1 MIYFAPYGTAWTLRG
16 MQLVDRATG
25 QYRVTPTL
33 AAGDVKIE
41 KDGGAAAN
49 VATLPSAEPAGGS
62 SLKVPFSI
70 EEMQCKQAVVR
81 FVDAAGAE
89 WNDGCLH
96 IFTVGHPSAF
106 MQFDLFAA
114 TVALSPGS
122 LSQVTGGVW
131 AELRENHTVAGTF
144 GERGLSAADI
154 SALLSAQIG
163 DGTLT
168 LSQAIRVFLASLAGT
183 SAGANGGPS
192 EITFNS
198 VDGTVSVIVAQVD
211 AFGNRQSVTLTL

>member
-1 MIYFAPYGTAWTLRG
+1 MMYFAPYGTAWTLRG

-25 QYRVTPTL
+25 QYKVSPTL
-33 AAGDVKIE
+33 ASGDVKIE

-49 VATLPSAEPAGGS
+49 LATLPSESPAGGS
-62 SLKVPFSI
+62 SLAVPFSST
-70 EEMQCKQAVVR
+70 EMQCKQAVVR
-81 FVDAAGAE
+81 FVDAAGAQ
-89 WNDGCLH
+89 WNDDCLH
-96 IFTVGHPSAF
+96 IFTVGHPAAF
-106 MQFDLFAA
+106 MPFDFFAP

-131 AELRENHTVAGTF
+131 SELRVNHTAAGTF
-144 GERGLSAADI
+144 GERGMSSADI

-168 LSQAIRVFLASLAGT
+168 LSQAIRIFLAALAGT